1 MGGINSLGG
10 LNKVNV
16 DFRPTIDTG
25 APNNANQPQNVQQD
39 APDVQQPGAAAFNSI
54 VRELDVLLLNAAGK
68 SIAADAARHMQDV
81 GGKLVSKGVL
91 TQDELDGLNN
101 FAQDAAEKLRALDRF
116 SGAELANALTLDEE
130 SNLVWSDRLF
140 RNGDASNAVKDAV
153 EAQEA
158 LSEALSKFN
167 DRLAQSKKVTA
178 AMQDAFTE
186 LQFQCDRRSTEIYS
200 VVVRMYDLHQQDV
213 VNNAA
218 PDEKTAALLDATF
231 KELMPREAIL
241 MHGTKEA
248 FEMMNATLGAQMRP
262 LAEKLDAFT
271 KNSGRLLDKT
281 ELASLTR
288 DIAKMRN
295 AIDNV
300 RKNGIE
306 VGGGRIEVDKSLL
319 AEMDKVLD
327 TAAKSIDG
335 AKKTAAQRARNSFV
349 NEVVAGFF
357 PEKNTTGGEE
367 HLARSAKTELKVKDF
382 VRYRQSFIDEL
393 KKFASGE
400 LPMKRF
406 DEVIDPIINDLQE
419 LRWKNDD
426 VPNDMPLRDLLA
438 YYAMSEEDTKQVLKM
453 INGLNII
460 KAQFREMMT
469 TTSAMSGFWAKAS
482 LSASDVRR
490 IMLGEEGL
498 SGAIEAKALGF
509 KPDDVNPAT
518 DDANIVNSKT
528 LGAGNAGTAFLLTSK
543 AGEEFVFKPEL
554 DGRLGLNTIYVGMNG
569 AYVNAQKTA
578 NLNFATQDTA
588 KIFKCENLVVKYS
601 VGTHNGQFGIFMEK
615 AKGFTGEDLF
625 KRRIKNDKDCDISPS
640 VMRETVTDKEAR
652 NKIEAQMAQ
661 KFNKLQWLDIITG
674 QQDRHW
680 NNYFIN
686 VDKTTHDVTLKAI
699 DNDASFS
706 AKQIGMNKF
715 ALDKDAAQKFD
726 TRLKNICFDLHGKDG
741 WKGEYDERVSLDP
754 AIVRNQDGSITIDLS
769 KATSTEVKMAVV
781 GAIGMQSPG
790 VVAPEEIDEEFYNVL
805 MEMDGKDSAKRKEYL
820 DSIAPRISPA
830 ALKAAES
837 RLDDAIAHAKKLHA
851 EGKVYKQEDWQ
862 NADNRKAMKPLD
874 KQVTVTKKD
883 GTVLTPPLNKSYV
896 SSYRVN
902 SCPSYYKRDYIH
914 GMFPQSK

>member
-25 APNNANQPQNVQQD
+25 APNNGNQPQNVQQD

-54 VRELDVLLLNAAGK
+54 VKQLDVLLLNAAGK
-68 SIAADAARHMQDV
+68 SIAADAARQMQDV

-91 TQDELDGLNN
+91 TQDELDELNN
-101 FAQDAAEKLRALDRF
+101 LAQDAAEKLRVLDKF

-140 RNGDASNAVKDAV
+140 ADGDASNAVKDAV

-167 DRLAQSKKVTA
+167 DRLAQSEKVTA

-200 VVVRMYDLHQQDV
+200 VVVRMYDLHQQNV
-213 VNNAA
+213 VNNAV

-248 FEMMNATLGAQMRP
+248 FEKMNETLGAQMRP

-271 KNSGRLLDKT
+271 KNSGRVLDKA

-300 RKNGIE
+300 RKNGIA

-400 LPMKRF
+400 LSMKRF
-406 DEVIDPIINDLQE
+406 DEIIDPIIEDLQE
-419 LRWKNDD
+419 LRWKNDNI
-426 VPNDMPLRDLLA
+426 PNDMPLRDLLA
-438 YYAMSEEDTKQVLKM
+438 YYAMSEADVKQVLKM

-490 IMLGEEGL
+490 IMLGEKGL

-518 DDANIVNSKT
+518 DDANIVDSKT

-543 AGEEFVFKPEL
+543 TGEEFVFKPEL
-554 DGRLGLNTIYVGMNG
+554 DSRLGLNAIYVGMNG

-615 AKGFTGEDLF
+615 AKGFTGEDLL

-652 NKIEAQMAQ
+652 NRIEAQLAQ

-686 VDKTTHDVTLKAI
+686 IDKTTHDVTLKAI

-726 TRLKNICFDLHGKDG
+726 RILKNICFDLHGKDG

-837 RLDDAIAHAKKLHA
+837 RLDDAIAHAKKLFS

-862 NADNRKAMKPLD
+862 DAGKRKAMKPLD
-874 KQVTVTKKD
+874 KEVTVTKND
-883 GTVLTPPLNKSYV
+883 GTTIKPPLNKPYV

-914 GMFPQSK
+914 GMFP